1 MKKPIVIGCLS
12 TVALAMAAGAAAH
25 HSYAMFDSTKQVSL
39 VGKIR
44 EFRWTNPHSWIQI
57 DVPNEQGGTDTWS
70 VECGSPNDMARHGW
84 RASTLKPGDQATIV
98 IHPLRNGDKGGR
110 FISVTLADG
119 TVLSEPALRKPP
131 PTKQ

>member
-1 MKKPIVIGCLS
+1 MKKPVLLGCLAML
-12 TVALAMAAGAAAH
+12 VLVMALTTAAH
-25 HSYAMFDSTKQVSL
+25 HSYAMFDSTKRVSL

-98 IHPLRNGDKGGR
+98 INPLRNGDKGGR
-110 FISVTLADG
+110 FVSVTLADG
-119 TVLSEPALRKPP
+119 TVLAEPALRKPP
-131 PTKQ
+131 AAKE

>member
-1 MKKPIVIGCLS
+1 MNKPISLGCL
-12 TVALAMAAGAAAH
+12 VALVLAMALPAAAH

-39 VGKIR
+39 AGTIR
-44 EFRWTNPHSWIQI
+44 EFRWTNPHSWIEI

-84 RASTLKPGDQATIV
+84 RSSTLKPGDKATIV
-98 IHPLRNGDKGGR
+98 INPLRNGDKGGR

-119 TVLSEPALRKPP
+119 TVLAEPALRKPP
-131 PTKQ
+131 ATKE